1 MERYVFRFSHISRFA
16 SGSIDTVLDS
26 EKITRKELDRIRKDI
41 INYIRSEGK
50 TVDSD
55 SFTITGWSR
64 IYNE

>member
-1 MERYVFRFSHISRFA
+1 MERYVFRFSHISRFG

-26 EKITRKELDRIRKDI
+26 EKITRKELDRISKDI